1 MSQNLDKIFDQF
13 YPKSQTVEQGIFL
26 KRAAWTVEIL
36 LAIVGCS
43 IGLLLIL
50 KYQANPEETSS
61 LKLVGETI
69 NNLMMGLIFFMVG
82 VIELTKI
89 PLASAV
95 YYNRSFLRRSVF
107 LLALVLVNISTF
119 ETVIAGFERIN
130 NQRTEAFRN
139 LLIEKDTL
147 EDKILEK
154 RIRLMKKTFKQISNL
169 QDKNDKILEQ
179 IKKIEDGALNRRKSI
194 EGTSNQSGTIETLTN
209 EIG

>member
-107 LLALVLVNISTF
+107 LLALYIFNVRALASFASTYLG
-119 ETVIAGFERIN
+119 I
-130 NQRTEAFRN
+130 Q
-139 LLIEKDTL
+139 KY
-147 EDKILEK
+147 
-154 RIRLMKKTFKQISNL
+154 S
-169 QDKNDKILEQ
+169 
-179 IKKIEDGALNRRKSI
+179 IKWS
-194 EGTSNQSGTIETLTN
+194 QSV
-209 EIG
+209 

>member
-69 NNLMMGLIFFMVG
+69 NNLMMGLIFLWW
-82 VIELTKI
+82 E
-89 PLASAV
+89 
-95 YYNRSFLRRSVF
+95 
-107 LLALVLVNISTF
+107 
-119 ETVIAGFERIN
+119 
-130 NQRTEAFRN
+130 
-139 LLIEKDTL
+139 
-147 EDKILEK
+147 
-154 RIRLMKKTFKQISNL
+154 
-169 QDKNDKILEQ
+169 
-179 IKKIEDGALNRRKSI
+179 
-194 EGTSNQSGTIETLTN
+194 
-209 EIG
+209 

>member
-1 MSQNLDKIFDQF
+1 
-13 YPKSQTVEQGIFL
+13 
-26 KRAAWTVEIL
+26 
-36 LAIVGCS
+36 
-43 IGLLLIL
+43 
-50 KYQANPEETSS
+50 
-61 LKLVGETI
+61 
-69 NNLMMGLIFFMVG
+69 MGLIFFMVG

-147 EDKILEK
+147 KTKFWKKGL
-154 RIRLMKKTFKQISNL
+154 RLMKKT
-169 QDKNDKILEQ
+169 
-179 IKKIEDGALNRRKSI
+179 
-194 EGTSNQSGTIETLTN
+194 
-209 EIG
+209 